1 MNRNG
6 NQLKRGAVKLGR
18 FLSAARAFTLIEFV
32 LVMALLAT
40 LMALAAPSLAGSMRQ
55 RALDQEAVR
64 FLALTEHARNEAVS
78 RGVPM
83 VIWIDPETRRFGL
96 ESKPGHLLMEPR
108 KLEFALAPEVH
119 FELERRASVGR
130 TMATIEFG
138 PDGWLVWDSL
148 DWVRLVD
155 RRQSGML
162 IARGTNGWGYE
173 IVKEHEQASQRR

>member
-6 NQLKRGAVKLGR
+6 NQMERGAVR
-18 FLSAARAFTLIEFV
+18 FARFSSSTRGFTLIEFV

-40 LMALAAPSLAGSMRQ
+40 LMALAAPSLARSMRQ
-55 RALDQEAVR
+55 RTLDQEAVR

-83 VIWIDPETRRFGL
+83 VIWIEPETRRFGL
-96 ESKPGHLLMEPR
+96 ESKPGHLLVEPR
-108 KLEFALAPEVH
+108 KLVYALAPEVR
-119 FELERRASVGR
+119 FELDRRAGVGR

-155 RRQSGML
+155 RRESGL
-162 IARGTNGWGYE
+162 LVARGTNGWGYE
-173 IVKEHEQASQRR
+173 IVKEHEQTSQRR

>member
-1 MNRNG
+1 MNLERFSPG
-6 NQLKRGAVKLGR
+6 RG
-18 FLSAARAFTLIEFV
+18 AFTLIEFV

-40 LMALAAPSLAGSMRQ
+40 LMALAAPSLARSMRQ
-55 RALDQEAVR
+55 RSLDQEAVR

-83 VIWIDPETRRFGL
+83 VIWIEPETRRFGL
-96 ESKPGHLLMEPR
+96 DSKPGHLLIEPR
-108 KLEFALAPEVH
+108 KLEYVLAPEVH

-130 TMATIEFG
+130 AAATIEFG

-148 DWVRLVD
+148 NWVRLVD
-155 RRQSGML
+155 RRESGLL

-173 IVKEHEQASQRR
+173 IVKEHEQAGHQR

>member
-1 MNRNG
+1 MNRSV
-6 NQLKRGAVKLGR
+6 NQSNHAGMSRARSSPVARG
-18 FLSAARAFTLIEFV
+18 FTLIEFV

-83 VIWIDPETRRFGL
+83 VIWIEPETRRFGL
-96 ESKPGHLLMEPR
+96 ESKPGHWLLESPN
-108 KLEFALAPEVH
+108 LEFALSPEVR
-119 FELERRASVGR
+119 FELDRRASIGR
-130 TMATIEFG
+130 SAATIEFG
-138 PDGWLVWDSL
+138 PDGWPVWDSL

-155 RRQSGML
+155 RQDTGVS

-173 IVKEHEQASQRR
+173 ILKEHELVRNRR